1 MTKDTYLIEGMT
13 CASCALTVENAVK
26 NLPDVDQA
34 SVNLTTEKLTINSEA
49 PITSE
54 TIERVVS
61 EAGYKASPYH
71 PENSQSTP
79 VRQEEHARALWH
91 QFVWSAL
98 FTIPLLYI
106 AMGPMVGLPL
116 PQFLSPI
123 THAKFFVGLQ
133 LLLTLPVIY
142 MGKSYYTNGFR
153 ALFRGHPNMDS
164 LVAVATSA
172 ALLYS
177 IFGFIQVFRGAFHYA
192 GHLYFE
198 SAVVILT
205 LITLGNYFESR
216 SKSSTSQAISK
227 LLQLKVNEA
236 HLIKDDSTKLVP
248 VESIHVGDLVLIKPG
263 EKVPVDGQVVQ
274 GSSYIDESMLT
285 GESKPNQ
292 KNQEDPVYTGTI
304 NGQGSLTVQV
314 TKTGNETFLAQ
325 IIGLVEEAQGNK
337 APIAKI
343 ADIVSGKF
351 VPIVMILALLT
362 AIFWFFVMKET
373 FTFSLTTAIAVL
385 VIACPC
391 ALGLATPTAIM
402 VGSGRGAEN
411 GILFKGGDYLEN
423 LHLVHTIVF
432 DKTGTITQGKPV
444 LTKLTIFS
452 GDEQSVLVEMASV
465 EQDSEHPIS
474 RAILNKAKEENL
486 NLLPVTEFE
495 SITGLGVKGMVDKQA
510 ILVGNS
516 RLMEDYGLTVE
527 DSSLMYMAKDGQLV
541 ASFNVADQLK
551 EDSKATIQALKARGI
566 KTVMLTGDQE
576 DTAREIADAVGID
589 QVYSQVLPDQKEA
602 IIASLQKDGHTVAMI
617 GDGIN
622 DAPALAAADIGISL
636 GSGTDIAIEAAD
648 VILMKPQ
655 MLDLVKAIQLS
666 QATIKVV
673 KENLFW
679 AFIYNILMIPIA
691 MGVLYLFGG
700 PLLNPMLAGLAMS
713 FSSVSVVLNAL
724 RLKAIP
730 LKEK

>member
-79 VRQEEHARALWH
+79 VRQGEHARALWH
-91 QFVWSAL
+91 QFVWYAL

-177 IFGFIQVFRGAFHYA
+177 IFGFIQVFRGGFHYA

-362 AIFWFFVMKET
+362 AMFWFFVMKET

-423 LHLVHTIVF
+423 LHHIHTIVF

>member
-292 KNQEDPVYTGTI
+292 KSQEDPVYTGTI

-423 LHLVHTIVF
+423 LHHVHTIVF

>member
-362 AIFWFFVMKET
+362 AMFWFFVMKET

-423 LHLVHTIVF
+423 LHHVHTIVF

-452 GDEQSVLVEMASV
+452 GDEQSVLVEMASL

-622 DAPALAAADIGISL
+622 DAPALATADIGISL

>member
-79 VRQEEHARALWH
+79 VRQEEYARALWH

-423 LHLVHTIVF
+423 LHHVHTIVF

>member
-79 VRQEEHARALWH
+79 VRQGEHARALWH

-177 IFGFIQVFRGAFHYA
+177 IFGFIQVFRGGFHYA

-362 AIFWFFVMKET
+362 AMFWFFVMKET

-423 LHLVHTIVF
+423 LHHIHTIVF

>member
-423 LHLVHTIVF
+423 LHHVHTIVF

-602 IIASLQKDGHTVAMI
+602 IIALLQKDGHTVAMI

>member
-142 MGKSYYTNGFR
+142 MGKSYFTNGFR

-423 LHLVHTIVF
+423 LHHVHTIVF
-432 DKTGTITQGKPV
+432 DKTGTITQGKPL

-666 QATIKVV
+666 QTTIKVV

>member
-423 LHLVHTIVF
+423 LHHVHTIVF

-452 GDEQSVLVEMASV
+452 GDEQSILVEMASV

-602 IIASLQKDGHTVAMI
+602 IIASLKKDGHTVAMI

>member
-236 HLIKDDSTKLVP
+236 HLIKDDSTRLVP

-423 LHLVHTIVF
+423 LHHVHTIVF

-452 GDEQSVLVEMASV
+452 GDEQSVLVEMASL

-622 DAPALAAADIGISL
+622 DAPALATADIGISL

>member
-274 GSSYIDESMLT
+274 GSSYIDESMLS

-423 LHLVHTIVF
+423 LHHVHTIVF

-691 MGVLYLFGG
+691 MGVLYFLVG
-700 PLLNPMLAGLAMS
+700 PY
-713 FSSVSVVLNAL
+713 
-724 RLKAIP
+724 
-730 LKEK
+730 

>member
-423 LHLVHTIVF
+423 LHHVHTIVF

-474 RAILNKAKEENL
+474 RAILNKAKKENL

>member
-423 LHLVHTIVF
+423 LHHVHTIVF

-452 GDEQSVLVEMASV
+452 GDEQSILVEMASV

>member
-79 VRQEEHARALWH
+79 VRQEEYARALWH

-423 LHLVHTIVF
+423 LHHVHTIVF

-486 NLLPVTEFE
+486 NILPVTEFE

>member
-153 ALFRGHPNMDS
+153 ALFKGHPNMDS

-236 HLIKDDSTKLVP
+236 HLIKDGSTHLVP
-248 VESIHVGDLVLIKPG
+248 VESIQVGDLVLIKPG
-263 EKVPVDGQVVQ
+263 EKVPVDGQVIQ

-285 GESKPNQ
+285 GESKPSQKQ
-292 KNQEDPVYTGTI
+292 KNAPVYTGTI

-314 TKTGNETFLAQ
+314 TKTDNETFLAQ
-325 IIGLVEEAQGNK
+325 IISLVEEAQGSK

-343 ADIVSGKF
+343 ADKVSGKF

-362 AIFWFFVMKET
+362 GLFWFFVMKET
-373 FTFSLTTAIAVL
+373 FTFSLTTAISVL

-402 VGSGRGAEN
+402 VGSGRAAEN

-423 LHLVHTIVF
+423 LHHVETIVF

-444 LTKLTIFS
+444 LTKLNLFS
-452 GDEQSVLVEMASV
+452 GDEYSILTEMASV

-474 RAILNKAKEENL
+474 RAILSKAKEEGL
-486 NLLPVTEFE
+486 NLLPVTDFE
-495 SITGLGVKGMVDKQA
+495 SLTGLGVKGKVENQA

-516 RLMEDYGLTVE
+516 RMMEAFGLTVE
-527 DSSLMYMAKDGQLV
+527 DTSLIYMAKNGEIV
-541 ASFNVADQLK
+541 ASFKVADQLK

-566 KTVMLTGDQE
+566 KIVMLTGDQE

-589 QVYSQVLPDQKEA
+589 QVYSQVLPDQKDA
-602 IIASLQKDGHTVAMI
+602 IIASLQKNGQTVAMI

-622 DAPALAAADIGISL
+622 DAPALAAADIGISM
-636 GSGTDIAIEAAD
+636 GTGADIAIEAAD
-648 VILMKPQ
+648 LILMKPH

>member
-61 EAGYKASPYH
+61 EAGYKARPYH

-423 LHLVHTIVF
+423 LHHVHTIVF

-551 EDSKATIQALKARGI
+551 EDSKVTIQALKARGI

>member
-423 LHLVHTIVF
+423 LHHVHTIVF

-452 GDEQSVLVEMASV
+452 GDKQSVLVEMASV

-691 MGVLYLFGG
+691 MGVLYFFGG

>member
-142 MGKSYYTNGFR
+142 MGKSYFTNGFR

-423 LHLVHTIVF
+423 LHHVHTIVF

-486 NLLPVTEFE
+486 NLIPVTEFE

>member
-423 LHLVHTIVF
+423 LHHVHTIVF

>member
-116 PQFLSPI
+116 PPFLSPI

-423 LHLVHTIVF
+423 LHHVHTIVF

>member
-362 AIFWFFVMKET
+362 AMFWFFVMKET

-423 LHLVHTIVF
+423 LHHIHTIVF

>member
-61 EAGYKASPYH
+61 EAGYKASLYH

-423 LHLVHTIVF
+423 LHHVHTIVF

>member
-351 VPIVMILALLT
+351 VSIVMILALLT

-423 LHLVHTIVF
+423 LHHVHTIVF
-432 DKTGTITQGKPV
+432 DKTGTITKGKPV

>member
-79 VRQEEHARALWH
+79 VRQGEHARALWH

-177 IFGFIQVFRGAFHYA
+177 IFGFIQVFRGGFHYA

-423 LHLVHTIVF
+423 LHHVHTIVF

>member
-91 QFVWSAL
+91 QFFWSAL

-423 LHLVHTIVF
+423 LHHVHTIVF

>member
-423 LHLVHTIVF
+423 LHHVHTIVF

-452 GDEQSVLVEMASV
+452 GDEQSVLVEMASL

-622 DAPALAAADIGISL
+622 DAPALATADIGISL

>member
-142 MGKSYYTNGFR
+142 MGKSYFINGFR

-423 LHLVHTIVF
+423 LHHVHTIVF

>member
-423 LHLVHTIVF
+423 LHHVHTIVF

-691 MGVLYLFGG
+691 MGVLYFFGG

>member
-13 CASCALTVENAVK
+13 CASCALTVEKAVK

-423 LHLVHTIVF
+423 LHHVHTIVF

>member
-142 MGKSYYTNGFR
+142 MGKSYFTNGFR

-423 LHLVHTIVF
+423 LHHVHTIVF

>member
-13 CASCALTVENAVK
+13 CASCALTIENAVK

-116 PQFLSPI
+116 PQLLSPI

-142 MGKSYYTNGFR
+142 MGKSYFTNGFR

-423 LHLVHTIVF
+423 LHHVHTIVF

-527 DSSLMYMAKDGQLV
+527 DSSLMYMAKDGQIV

>member
-248 VESIHVGDLVLIKPG
+248 VESINVGDLVLIKPG

-423 LHLVHTIVF
+423 LHHVHTIVF

-486 NLLPVTEFE
+486 NHLPVTEFE

>member
-423 LHLVHTIVF
+423 LHHVHTIVF

-566 KTVMLTGDQE
+566 KIVMLTGDQE

>member
-71 PENSQSTP
+71 PENNQSTP

-423 LHLVHTIVF
+423 LHHVHTIVF

>member
-423 LHLVHTIVF
+423 LHHVHTIVF

-700 PLLNPMLAGLAMS
+700 HLLNPMLAGLAMS

>member
-423 LHLVHTIVF
+423 LHHVHTIVF
-432 DKTGTITQGKPV
+432 DKTGTITQGKPM

-452 GDEQSVLVEMASV
+452 GDEQSVLVEMASL

-622 DAPALAAADIGISL
+622 DAPALATADIGISL

>member
-423 LHLVHTIVF
+423 LHHVHTIVF

-551 EDSKATIQALKARGI
+551 EDSKVTIQALKARGI

>member
-274 GSSYIDESMLT
+274 GSSYIDESMLS

-423 LHLVHTIVF
+423 LHHVHTIVF

-691 MGVLYLFGG
+691 MGVLYFFGG

>member
-423 LHLVHTIVF
+423 LHHVHTIVF

-452 GDEQSVLVEMASV
+452 GDEQSVLVEMASL

>member
-423 LHLVHTIVF
+423 LHHVHTIVF

-622 DAPALAAADIGISL
+622 DAPALATADIGISL

>member
-423 LHLVHTIVF
+423 LHHVHTIVF

-648 VILMKPQ
+648 VILMKLQ